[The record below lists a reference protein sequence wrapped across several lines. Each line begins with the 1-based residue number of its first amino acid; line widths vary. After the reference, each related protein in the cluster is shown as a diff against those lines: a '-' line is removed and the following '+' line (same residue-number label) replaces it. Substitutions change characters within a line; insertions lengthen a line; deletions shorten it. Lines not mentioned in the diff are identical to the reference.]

1 MSKSS
6 KVYRL
11 DKFIVS
17 ATARDEFLAK
27 ILSTH
32 AILRQQPGFIHD
44 TVLEQMSGSGKFN
57 IVTIVEW
64 QSQDAIN
71 AAQIIVQELHAKN
84 DFSPQQT
91 MQRLG
96 IQADIAN
103 YTLVS

>member
-1 MSKSS
+1 MSQSS

-11 DKFIVS
+11 DKFIVP
-17 ATARDEFLAK
+17 ATARDQFLAK

-32 AILRQQPGFIHD
+32 AILRQQPGFIQD
-44 TVLEQMSGSGKFN
+44 AVLEQTSGPGKFN
-57 IVTIVEW
+57 IVTMVEW
-64 QSQDAIN
+64 QSQDAID
-71 AAQIIVQELHAKN
+71 AAKIIVQELHAKT

-103 YTLVS
+103 YSLVS